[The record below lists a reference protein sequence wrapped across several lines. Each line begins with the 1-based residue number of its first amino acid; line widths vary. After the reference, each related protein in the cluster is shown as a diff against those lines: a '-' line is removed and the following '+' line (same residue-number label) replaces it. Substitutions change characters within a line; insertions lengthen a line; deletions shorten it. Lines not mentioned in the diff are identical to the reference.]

1 MHALIVTSHPN
12 QDAHTHRVADQLA
25 QGIIATGHHTAE
37 QADLAAEG
45 FDPRFT
51 LSDHRHFNGL
61 APTPPD
67 VRAEQQRLDRADAL
81 VLVYPVYWC
90 HYRHSLKAG

>member
-37 QADLAAEG
+37 QADLSAEG

-51 LSDHRHFNGL
+51 LSDHRHFNAL

-67 VRAEQQRLDRADAL
+67 VLAEQQRLDRADAL
-81 VLVYPVYWC
+81 VLVYPVVI
-90 HYRHSLKAG
+90 SGTA